1 MTEYARRKALV
12 VGESTGIGPAVA
24 KRLVE
29 GGAGVLLTAR
39 TEEERAYAVGE
50 LGSAA
55 RAVPCPRS

>member
-29 GGAGVLLTAR
+29 GGASVLLTAR
-39 TEEERAYAVGE
+39 TEEERADAVGE
-50 LGSAA
+50 LGSVA
-55 RAVPCPRS
+55 RAVPRPRS